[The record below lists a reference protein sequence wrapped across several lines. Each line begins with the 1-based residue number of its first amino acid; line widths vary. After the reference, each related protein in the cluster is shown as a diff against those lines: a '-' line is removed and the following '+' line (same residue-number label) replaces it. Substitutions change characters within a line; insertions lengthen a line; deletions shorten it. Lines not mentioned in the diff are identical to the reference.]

1 MDGTFVTKTEE
12 KGRKAGEEE
21 KGNKKGKKIGS
32 KTRKERKEKSA
43 VDSIAFIPRRKDS
56 EEWCGGE
63 KWRKTKGREKRGA
76 RKRRLGRW
84 KRAVKGK
91 KRGGKGRK
99 KGGKGRGEKEKGAW
113 RVCIF
118 FFLFFFFI
126 HLTITHRSYS
136 LQTGG
141 EGGQGASVDYE
152 DVALFSDE
160 KKYVA
165 LIKSDADSERNYGGC
180 ATRWVHLGPR
190 VFTEQPVFR
199 LFLFPFSVSLPPSR
213 GLFPISRFACRDFGK
228 IVTRFFRDYS
238 RPRVV
243 LVP

>member
-1 MDGTFVTKTEE
+1 MAERNGGRQKGERNGERGRENWEE
-12 KGRKAGEEE
+12 LE
-21 KGNKKGKKIGS
+21 KSG
-32 KTRKERKEKSA
+32 ERKEK
-43 VDSIAFIPRRKDS
+43 
-56 EEWCGGE
+56 E
-63 KWRKTKGREKRGA
+63 RE
-76 RKRRLGRW
+76 
-84 KRAVKGK
+84 
-91 KRGGKGRK
+91 GKGRK
-99 KGGKGRGEKEKGAW
+99 KGGKGRGKKEKGAW

-118 FFLFFFFI
+118 FFFFI

-136 LQTGG
+136 LQAGG

-243 LVP
+243 PVP

>member
-1 MDGTFVTKTEE
+1 M
-12 KGRKAGEEE
+12 
-21 KGNKKGKKIGS
+21 
-32 KTRKERKEKSA
+32 
-43 VDSIAFIPRRKDS
+43 
-56 EEWCGGE
+56 
-63 KWRKTKGREKRGA
+63 
-76 RKRRLGRW
+76 
-84 KRAVKGK
+84 
-91 KRGGKGRK
+91 
-99 KGGKGRGEKEKGAW
+99 
-113 RVCIF
+113 
-118 FFLFFFFI
+118 
-126 HLTITHRSYS
+126 
-136 LQTGG
+136 
-141 EGGQGASVDYE
+141 DYE

-160 KKYVA
+160 KNYVA

-213 GLFPISRFACRDFGK
+213 GLFPISQFACRDFGK

>member
-43 VDSIAFIPRRKDS
+43 VDSIGFIPRRKDS

-76 RKRRLGRW
+76 RERRLGRW

-118 FFLFFFFI
+118 FFLFFFF
-126 HLTITHRSYS
+126 H
-136 LQTGG
+136 
-141 EGGQGASVDYE
+141 
-152 DVALFSDE
+152 
-160 KKYVA
+160 
-165 LIKSDADSERNYGGC
+165 
-180 ATRWVHLGPR
+180 
-190 VFTEQPVFR
+190 
-199 LFLFPFSVSLPPSR
+199 PFNDHPP
-213 GLFPISRFACRDFGK
+213 
-228 IVTRFFRDYS
+228 
-238 RPRVV
+238 VV
-243 LVP
+243 LSADRGRRGARGKCRLRGCGTF

>member
-1 MDGTFVTKTEE
+1 M
-12 KGRKAGEEE
+12 
-21 KGNKKGKKIGS
+21 
-32 KTRKERKEKSA
+32 
-43 VDSIAFIPRRKDS
+43 
-56 EEWCGGE
+56 
-63 KWRKTKGREKRGA
+63 
-76 RKRRLGRW
+76 
-84 KRAVKGK
+84 KGK

-118 FFLFFFFI
+118 FFLFFFF
-126 HLTITHRSYS
+126 HPFNDHPPVVLSADR
-136 LQTGG
+136 
-141 EGGQGASVDYE
+141 GQGASVDYE

>member
-1 MDGTFVTKTEE
+1 M
-12 KGRKAGEEE
+12 
-21 KGNKKGKKIGS
+21 GS
-32 KTRKERKEKSA
+32 E
-43 VDSIAFIPRRKDS
+43 
-56 EEWCGGE
+56 GE
-63 KWRKTKGREKRGA
+63 KTGKSWR
-76 RKRRLGRW
+76 
-84 KRAVKGK
+84 RAVKGK
-91 KRGGKGRK
+91 KRRGRGREGRK
-99 KGGKGRGEKEKGAW
+99 EVKGEGKKR
-113 RVCIF
+113 RVPGGF
-118 FFLFFFFI
+118 AYFFFFFI

-136 LQTGG
+136 LQAGG

-243 LVP
+243 PVP